1 MQTHSMRRVGV
12 CTSLPSWQQSLAMLL
27 VALTSLVWAPGVL
40 AHASLIA
47 STPTAGTVLP
57 QAPASVRLTFNE
69 PVSPLVF
76 KIIQPDGSVKDIA
89 QTEALP
95 AGLEVLLPVLD
106 QQGAYGLSWRVV
118 SADGH
123 PVGGTVTFSVGV
135 KGASSAQESQA
146 TPGRD
151 ALIWLSR
158 LGGYIGLFFGIGLA
172 LCRALT
178 AVRDDKRRLAF
189 GLLMLGAAATLF
201 NVGLLGIDALNRP
214 VSALLGADPWRTAF
228 STSFGL
234 SAVLALAA
242 LACAA
247 MVWCIATSTTRK
259 LLATMALMML
269 GASLA
274 ASGHASSAPP
284 IWLARPTVWLHA
296 VAITLWIGS
305 LLPLAYSLQ
314 DPMDPRLLKRFS
326 KLIPAVLL
334 LLLLSGGGLIYLQ
347 FDTPSSLWRTAYG
360 QVLALKLT
368 LLAVLVGLGAYNRY
382 RLTNAVL
389 DGQRQAHHAMRR
401 VIYMECVLA
410 IAILAVVAL
419 WRFTPPPR
427 ALNSTPAASTL
438 VSAHIHTPAAMA
450 SLSLTSPAPGQAAT
464 LTLYLS
470 KADLTPLAAQEVD
483 VAFSSAQ
490 AGVEPIVF
498 SAKHANDDTWR
509 VAGIEL
515 PNLPAWHIRIDAL
528 ITDFERISLETTL
541 NIEE

>member
-1 MQTHSMRRVGV
+1 MRRVGV
-12 CTSLPSWQQSLAMLL
+12 RASPPGLLQALGILMVALAM
-27 VALTSLVWAPGVL
+27 LVWAPGVF

-47 STPTAGTVLP
+47 STPTAGAVLP

-89 QTEALP
+89 QTEVLP

-123 PVGGTVTFSVGV
+123 PVGGTVAFSVGV
-135 KGASSAQESQA
+135 KGASSGQESL
-146 TPGRD
+146 THPGRE

-158 LGGYIGLFFGIGLA
+158 LGGYVGLFFGIGLA
-172 LCRALT
+172 VCRALT
-178 AVRDDKRRLAF
+178 SVRDDKRRLAF

-201 NVGLLGIDALNRP
+201 NVGLLGIDALDRP

-234 SAVLALAA
+234 SAALALAA
-242 LACAA
+242 LTCAA
-247 MVWCIATSTTRK
+247 LVWHAAATLTRK
-259 LLATMALMML
+259 LLALAALIML

-274 ASGHASSAPP
+274 ASGHASGAPP
-284 IWLARPTVWLHA
+284 IWLARPAVWLHA

-314 DPMDPRLLKRFS
+314 EPMGKNLLKRFS
-326 KLIPAVLL
+326 RLIPVVLL
-334 LLLLSGGGLIYLQ
+334 MLFFSGGVLIYLQ
-347 FDTPSSLWRTAYG
+347 FDTPSSLWLTAYG
-360 QVLALKLT
+360 QVLALKLA

-382 RLTNAVL
+382 RLMNAVL

-401 VIYMECVLA
+401 VIYMECMLA
-410 IAILAVVAL
+410 IVILAVAAL

-438 VSAHIHTPAAMA
+438 VSAHIHTRAVMA
-450 SLSLTSPAPGQAAT
+450 SLSLTSPVRGQAAS

-470 KADLTPLAAQEVD
+470 KADLTPLVAQEVD

-498 SAKHANDDTWR
+498 SAKHASDDTWR